1 MRLGVL
7 SVITRY
13 AEELPDPA
21 RMNTPRQVSKP
32 SPRPPS
38 RARDFLRRGGLLS
51 RWHPQYE
58 FRPGQL
64 AMAEEVEAALAE
76 NRHLVV
82 EAGTGTGKTLAYLLP
97 VITSGKRVVISTGT
111 KNLQEQLF
119 FKDIPFLKKNLGR
132 ELKVA
137 YMKGRN
143 NYLCRQKLYESEKR
157 PALNGLVEIEDFGM
171 IRAWEAET
179 ENGDRAE
186 LKKLP
191 QDSTVW
197 AKLDARRELCSGQK
211 CEQFDRCFVTLMH
224 QRAAESDIIIVNH
237 HLFFADLSLRDNEY
251 ASILPDY
258 QAVIFDEA
266 HEIEDVA
273 GQHFGIQIS
282 DYRFE
287 ELARDIHHAAFRG
300 DFGSK
305 DLDRALDAFRIR
317 FSAFFELFASYQGR
331 SGFLDRK
338 DFAEKN
344 SKEYSA
350 LLNSLE
356 MLGTQLKQVSKQT
369 DEIIPLQRRT
379 AELDKETRFLIESD
393 DQRFVHWVEKRSRAT
408 FLQATPID
416 VSELLQEHLFEQ
428 VGTVVLTSATLAVG
442 SKFDYIRGRL
452 GLQSSRELV
461 VPGHFDFEGQVLF
474 YVPPNLP
481 DPRSEQFVKAAS
493 DEVLRILRSSR
504 GRAFVLFT
512 SYQQMRAVH
521 DFVSFAIEYPT
532 LLQGSAPNSAL
543 LDEFRSTP
551 NCVLFATASFW
562 QGVDVP
568 GAQLSCVIIDK
579 LPFAVPS
586 DPVVEA
592 RIRSI
597 REAGGNPFFDYQIP
611 QAVISLK
618 QGFGRL
624 IRSSKDRG
632 TLVLLDNR
640 VLKQRYGE
648 IFLESLPDY
657 TFTTTFED
665 VDEFFR
671 QPGRAGFDK

>member
-1 MRLGVL
+1 
-7 SVITRY
+7 
-13 AEELPDPA
+13 
-21 RMNTPRQVSKP
+21 
-32 SPRPPS
+32 
-38 RARDFLRRGGLLS
+38 
-51 RWHPQYE
+51 
-58 FRPGQL
+58 
-64 AMAEEVEAALAE
+64 MAEEVEAALAE
-76 NRHLVV
+76 KRHLVV

-97 VITSGKRVVISTGT
+97 VIASGKRVVISTGT

-157 PALNGLVEIEDFGM
+157 PALTGLVEIEDFGM
-171 IRAWEAET
+171 IRQWEAET
-179 ENGDRAE
+179 ATGDRAE

-237 HLFFADLSLRDNEY
+237 HLFFADLALCDNEY
-251 ASILPDY
+251 ASIVPDY

-266 HEIEDVA
+266 HEVEDVA

-300 DFGSK
+300 DFGAK

-317 FSAFFELFASYQGR
+317 FSAFFELFARYQGR
-331 SGFLDRK
+331 SGFRDRK
-338 DFAEKN
+338 DFAERN
-344 SKEYSA
+344 AKEYSA
-350 LLNSLE
+350 LLNTLE
-356 MLGTQLKQVSKQT
+356 MLGTQLKQVTKQS
-369 DEIIPLQRRT
+369 DEILPLQRRA
-379 AELDKETRFLIESD
+379 AELDKETRFLIESE
-393 DQRFVHWVEKRSRAT
+393 DQRFVHWVEKRTRAT

-416 VSELLQEHLFEQ
+416 VSELLQERLFEE
-428 VGTVVLTSATLAVG
+428 VDTVVLTSATLAVG

-452 GLQSSRELV
+452 GLQSLRELV
-461 VPGHFDFEGQVLF
+461 VPGHFDFEDQVLF
-474 YVPPNLP
+474 YVPPKLP

-493 DEVLRILRSSR
+493 DEVLRILRASC

-592 RIRSI
+592 RIRSV

-611 QAVISLK
+611 QAVIALK

-657 TFTTTFED
+657 TFTTAFED
-665 VDEFFR
+665 VEEFFG
-671 QPGRAGFDK
+671 QPNRTGLHK